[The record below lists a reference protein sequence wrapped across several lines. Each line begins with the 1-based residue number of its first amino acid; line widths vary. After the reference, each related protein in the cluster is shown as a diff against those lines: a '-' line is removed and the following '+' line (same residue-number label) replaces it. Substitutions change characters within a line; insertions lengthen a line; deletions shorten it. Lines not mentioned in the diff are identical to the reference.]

1 MTLLQYWV
9 FSFWTSLITHNVR
22 ILSILFI
29 LILFCYLFSTP
40 MFFLH
45 CIIKILSKMK
55 KILSELMNR
64 LLYNT
69 SADKIENGTGNIK
82 SIFLFDEIDDTSSLI
97 IQYQDVYSL
106 CWGIFWKWY
115 VNQRPFPTNCPF
127 FSSGFSTYQPH
138 HYSISTYHLYHY
150 SSTSSLPIILD
161 FTLFRALNLLT

>member
-29 LILFCYLFSTP
+29 FILFCYLFSTP

-64 LLYNT
+64 LHCNT

-106 CWGIFWKWY
+106 CWGVFWKWY
-115 VNQRPFPTNCPF
+115 VNQRPFPTNCLF
-127 FSSGFSTYQPH
+127 FSSSLFNFNLSTLPLL
-138 HYSISTYHLYHY
+138 INFIITYHTWFPSL
-150 SSTSSLPIILD
+150 SSLESSDIILCPS
-161 FTLFRALNLLT
+161 F

>member
-29 LILFCYLFSTP
+29 FILFCYLFSTP

-45 CIIKILSKMK
+45 CITKILSKMK

-64 LLYNT
+64 LHCNT

-106 CWGIFWKWY
+106 CWGVFWKWY
-115 VNQRPFPTNCPF
+115 VNQRPFPTNCLF
-127 FSSGFSTYQPH
+127 FSSSLFNFNLSTLPLL
-138 HYSISTYHLYHY
+138 INFIITYHTWFPSLLSLE
-150 SSTSSLPIILD
+150 SSDIILCPS
-161 FTLFRALNLLT
+161 F